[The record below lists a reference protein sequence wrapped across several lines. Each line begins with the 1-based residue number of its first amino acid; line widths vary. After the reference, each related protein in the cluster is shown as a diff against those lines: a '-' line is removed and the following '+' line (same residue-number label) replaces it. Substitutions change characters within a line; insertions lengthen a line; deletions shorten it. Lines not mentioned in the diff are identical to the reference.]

1 MLLHIHVTKGRAGAL
16 QCPFHMLTLSFNNI
30 LCVHV
35 ASQAS
40 APPRRPS
47 RSPQKAQPHTSA
59 SPSPATAATAVDA
72 AGRAAAE
79 LAEFQDRQMGSGD
92 DIDPDAPAA
101 MKDSPSVSGDDKT
114 GESHHHS

>member
-1 MLLHIHVTKGRAGAL
+1 M
-16 QCPFHMLTLSFNNI
+16 LSFNSSV
-30 LCVHV
+30 CVHV

-47 RSPQKAQPHTSA
+47 RSPQEAQTHTSA

-79 LAEFQDRQMGSGD
+79 LAEFQDRQMGDRD

-101 MKDSPSVSGDDKT
+101 MKDSPSVSGDDEA
-114 GESHHHS
+114 GEYHHHPSSVLSSGS